1 VGLSLQ
7 ELFIP
12 GRIKCHLE
20 AEDKAEVFEEL
31 VDHLVIQFGL
41 NSRDEILE
49 AIKRR
54 EEKMSTGI
62 KRGIAIPH
70 AKTTF
75 TRGVI
80 GVLGISERGID
91 YESLD
96 GEPVHMLFLL
106 VSSEEDAGTH
116 LAVLKKIALLVENPD
131 FYRETMAAGDSEKV
145 HTIIRKYE
153 EILDSRET

>member
-1 VGLSLQ
+1 VGLTLQ
-7 ELFIP
+7 ELFLP
-12 GRIKCHLE
+12 GRIKCRLE

-31 VDHLVIQFGL
+31 VDHLVTQFGL
-41 NSRDEILE
+41 KSRDEILD

-75 TRGVI
+75 THGVI
-80 GVLGISERGID
+80 GVLGISGPGID

-116 LAVLKKIALLVENPD
+116 LSVLKKIALLVENPD
-131 FYRETMAAGDSEKV
+131 FYREAMAAGDPEKV
-145 HTIIRKYE
+145 HRIIRTYE
-153 EILDSRET
+153 EILDSREA

>member
-1 VGLSLQ
+1 MALSLQ
-7 ELFIP
+7 ELFVP
-12 GRIKCHLE
+12 SRIKCRLE
-20 AEDKAEVFEEL
+20 ADDKGEVFEEL
-31 VDHLVIQFGL
+31 VDLLVTQYGL
-41 NSRDEILE
+41 DSRDQILD
-49 AIKRR
+49 AIRKR

-62 KRGIAIPH
+62 KKGIAIPH
-70 AKTTF
+70 AKTSF

-80 GVLGISERGID
+80 GVLGISARGID

-131 FYRETMAAGDSEKV
+131 FYRDALAAGDPEKV
-145 HTIIRKYE
+145 SRVIGTYE
-153 EILDSRET
+153 AILDSRET